1 MNPSEANVEATQL
14 ETLATLRAVVGY
26 LGEKDQYG
34 WWQSAF
40 FSPASNAFLAPVF
53 ARTQVL
59 AQCSGVSQAAAL
71 IHDERIG
78 VGHVY
83 HLFRLPE
90 DVEQGIHQT
99 LHEPELCA
107 RLSAMVATRDAALDY
122 LRELAGTSAAA
133 TDGIGPVKLGNAA
146 DLRQPEPLRLLAAH
160 YLQGF
165 QTGSQVYPFFSGGT
179 A

>member
-14 ETLATLRAVVGY
+14 ETLATLRAVVGF

-40 FSPASNAFLAPVF
+40 FSPASKAFLAPVF

-90 DVEQGIHQT
+90 DLEQSIHQAI
-99 LHEPELCA
+99 HEPELCV
-107 RLSAMVATRDAALDY
+107 RLLSLVATRDGASDY
-122 LRELAGTSAAA
+122 LRQLAGTSTAY
-133 TDGIGPVKLGNAA
+133 GIGPVRVGNAT
-146 DLRQPEPLRLLAAH
+146 DLRQPEPLRLLAAQ

-165 QTGSQVYPFFSGGT
+165 QAGAQVYPFFSGGT